1 MSSNIFSGN
10 ELETLRLVL
19 RKQGEAFKRR
29 DEILQ
34 EHAEYLQFAD
44 ALKKLQI
51 HQSKHSEKKSLTT
64 MMDVGCDFY
73 TEAVV
78 DNTDVV
84 LVRLG
89 KDYYLEMKIPEAQM
103 FVSRKLV
110 QLKKIENL
118 FSEEVAAA
126 KASYKL
132 ILGLKQVSVESL

>member
-51 HQSKHSEKKSLTT
+51 HQSKHPEKKGLTT

-118 FSEEVAAA
+118 LSEEVAAA

-132 ILGLKQVSVESL
+132 ILGLKQVTVESL